1 MTTSTADSPAK
12 GKGKHIEQHAGPMKG
27 KGKTAETDGTHKGK
41 GKGHETRP
49 LKGHGKGAD
58 GDGESKGKGK
68 AASRAAGQPDEDESS
83 WEIVPGKQWTLRSG
97 DWTDPVLTYEE
108 VIQAFAKEDSA
119 AVKAVVLT
127 TPEQRDTMQTLL
139 RGTSKAHAVLIVTP
153 DKAATQKCR
162 GVSGGRVSYRTVAVH
177 ESYTAGLEKPQP
189 KAMAKA
195 IRLEQKATT
204 VIYVRFFQRYMTA
217 EKWREAHR
225 NPQREFHAFMAQHRM
240 KALDSWSWQ
249 VEAVARTEQ
258 QKIFGCA
265 RIQEGDVHTLL
276 ALSGKGGIFF
286 DASRSFTLTPCFT
299 EWHDQLEHETPVE
312 YLRRMMTV
320 PADFGL
326 VAGSRQLGKRLKR
339 AEGQAVQR
347 HWLIDGVPRE
357 VTTDQLVTVLQ
368 GAGFD
373 EIEMLVQ
380 RRRGALMEFHFR
392 AKATFTTDCIG
403 IPFQLGEN
411 EFALWARIAPPKR
424 GKGTPQTIST
434 AGSWSLEPPKSRWT
448 TEQVALNEGED
459 QETNGKDGASVLDS
473 GSTAGDVTMPPGA
486 ADKDRP
492 AGPVG
497 AKERRAG
504 EKGAAKKIMAV
515 QQRSVPAG
523 VEVAAQ
529 PMDGNCLLH
538 CLAAGLKELDTP
550 KEYTAAEIRARVAN
564 HFAKNESEYR
574 KIWDGEL
581 PNHAVSDDFKHYV
594 REVEKDGVWGG
605 LLELRAAARIY
616 DTRLI
621 IFATPVEIEPFHVHG
636 QQKRRVIALRFNGR
650 HYDLLR
656 GVGGKLP
663 KCCPNCADLRGAVT
677 LPTNRLE
684 ERMVA
689 RAVPEVPLAPVVL
702 ARADYIEEL
711 AEALEAKLAANP
723 RLFVATDGSS
733 VTSVA
738 AWAVVLDDDAGDFA
752 LGVPGEDQTPHR
764 SEVEGL
770 LALLQALVLTTAA
783 GHVHVLVDCQA
794 ALAVMQGGGDARLL
808 ARRAVELQH
817 KLRGRVEL
825 TFWWTPSHGKV
836 APPRW
841 QVPPCGEAVARA
853 LNARADRV
861 ARSCA
866 TRRAAGSG
874 RQQCA
879 NQRAQAK
886 EWEKQSLLI
895 LTAVATRWM
904 QA

>member
-1 MTTSTADSPAK
+1 
-12 GKGKHIEQHAGPMKG
+12 
-27 KGKTAETDGTHKGK
+27 
-41 GKGHETRP
+41 
-49 LKGHGKGAD
+49 
-58 GDGESKGKGK
+58 
-68 AASRAAGQPDEDESS
+68 
-83 WEIVPGKQWTLRSG
+83 
-97 DWTDPVLTYEE
+97 
-108 VIQAFAKEDSA
+108 
-119 AVKAVVLT
+119 
-127 TPEQRDTMQTLL
+127 
-139 RGTSKAHAVLIVTP
+139 
-153 DKAATQKCR
+153 
-162 GVSGGRVSYRTVAVH
+162 
-177 ESYTAGLEKPQP
+177 
-189 KAMAKA
+189 
-195 IRLEQKATT
+195 
-204 VIYVRFFQRYMTA
+204 
-217 EKWREAHR
+217 
-225 NPQREFHAFMAQHRM
+225 
-240 KALDSWSWQ
+240 
-249 VEAVARTEQ
+249 
-258 QKIFGCA
+258 
-265 RIQEGDVHTLL
+265 
-276 ALSGKGGIFF
+276 
-286 DASRSFTLTPCFT
+286 
-299 EWHDQLEHETPVE
+299 
-312 YLRRMMTV
+312 MTV

-581 PNHAVSDDFKHYV
+581 PNHAVSDDFKRYV

-663 KCCPNCADLRGAVT
+663 KDI
-677 LPTNRLE
+677 LE
-684 ERMVA
+684 IKGR
-689 RAVPEVPLAPVVL
+689 P
-702 ARADYIEEL
+702 EEL
-711 AEALEAKLAANP
+711 AGWELQPQFACELAALREAV
-723 RLFVATDGSS
+723 RLQSRLPPWLEDASVRLATKKWPALLP
-733 VTSVA
+733 VTT
-738 AWAVVLDDDAGDFA
+738 AVLADLGWQWDRRGRYIIRCDCYGQERRFE
-752 LGVPGEDQTPHR
+752 LGVDSFDILSEWLRDAHR
-764 SEVEGL
+764 RRMLARCGRVVDSLHRADGGDELAQGLSLPPPPVGTLAVFDGHKEVWRKATNTIARQS
-770 LALLQALVLTTAA
+770 ALVTGCSVWHKGKRITREARQALRCFC
-783 GHVHVLVDCQA
+783 G
-794 ALAVMQGGGDARLL
+794 
-808 ARRAVELQH
+808 RRE
-817 KLRGRVEL
+817 
-825 TFWWTPSHGKV
+825 PS
-836 APPRW
+836 R
-841 QVPPCGEAVARA
+841 
-853 LNARADRV
+853 
-861 ARSCA
+861 
-866 TRRAAGSG
+866 
-874 RQQCA
+874 
-879 NQRAQAK
+879 
-886 EWEKQSLLI
+886 
-895 LTAVATRWM
+895 
-904 QA
+904 